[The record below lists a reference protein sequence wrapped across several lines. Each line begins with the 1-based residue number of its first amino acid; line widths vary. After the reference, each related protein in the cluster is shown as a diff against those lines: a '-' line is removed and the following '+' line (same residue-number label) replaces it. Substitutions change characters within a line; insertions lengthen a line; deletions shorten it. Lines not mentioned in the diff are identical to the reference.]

1 MTAIGQTILRIL
13 AIVGKE
19 LVEVVRRP
27 GAIISLVLGPF
38 LILAVFGLGYNGVRR
53 PLDTVVVIPPESGL
67 PADAARYQELAGGGL
82 RIVDVVADRDTAVE
96 RLRSGDVDVVVVA
109 PVDPSA
115 RFEAGEQSTIEVVI
129 DVVDPIEANYAGFLA
144 SGLSSAVNREILTEL
159 ARDGREFALSN
170 GDTRL
175 ERVPPELV
183 ASPTRAELVNVA
195 PSAPGPVAFFGPAV
209 LVLILQHLAITLI
222 ALSLVRERTSGLMDL
237 FRVAPVSP
245 AELMAGKLVAYG
257 IIGGAIAAVT
267 VALLVNAFQV
277 PFLGDPGVL
286 VAVIAAMLAAA
297 LGMGLVVAVVS
308 DSERQVVQLSLLL
321 LLASVFFSG
330 FVLSIDEFEPFLRGI
345 AYLLPVTH
353 GISLVGDVM
362 LRGGGTGAADLA
374 AWVALMA
381 ITAVTVVGAWVVLRR
396 SMRSV

>member
-1 MTAIGQTILRIL
+1 MTAIAQSLVRVL

-27 GAIISLVLGPF
+27 GAMISLVLGPF

-67 PADAARYQELAGGGL
+67 PADVTRYQDLAGGGL
-82 RIVDVVADRDTAVE
+82 HIVDVVADRDTAVE
-96 RLRSGDVDVVVVA
+96 RLRAGEVDVVVVA
-109 PVDPSA
+109 PEDPQA
-115 RFEAGEQSTIEVVI
+115 QFEAGEQSTIEVIV

-144 SGLSSAVNREILTEL
+144 SGLSSAVNREIITQM
-159 ARDGREFALSN
+159 ASDGRDLALAN
-170 GDTRL
+170 GDTSL
-175 ERVPPELV
+175 EEVSPELV
-183 ASPTRAELVNVA
+183 ASPTKADLVNVA
-195 PSAPGPVAFFGPAV
+195 PSTPGPVAFFGPAV

-245 AELMAGKLVAYG
+245 AELMAGKLVAFG
-257 IIGGAIAAVT
+257 IIGGSIAAIT
-267 VALLVNAFQV
+267 VALLVKVFGV
-277 PFLGDPGVL
+277 PFLGDPEVL
-286 VAVIAAMLAAA
+286 VAALAVMLLAA
-297 LGMGLVVAVVS
+297 LGMGLLVAVVS

-330 FVLSIDEFEPFLRGI
+330 FVLSIDEFEPFLKGI

-353 GISLVGDVM
+353 GIALVGDVM
-362 LRGGGTGAADLA
+362 LRGDGTEAAPWLA
-374 AWVALMA
+374 LLA
-381 ITAVTVVGAWVVLRR
+381 IAAVTMVASWVLLRR
-396 SMRSV
+396 SMRSI

>member
-1 MTAIGQTILRIL
+1 MTAIVQTFVRIL

-27 GAIISLVLGPF
+27 GAMISLVLGPF

-53 PLDTVVVIPPESGL
+53 PLDTVVVVPPASGL
-67 PADAARYQELAGGGL
+67 PADVARYQELAGGGL
-82 RIVDVVADRDTAVE
+82 RIVDVVPEREAAVE
-96 RLRSGDVDVVVVA
+96 RLRSGEVDVVVVA
-109 PVDPSA
+109 PGDPQGA
-115 RFEAGEQSTIEVVI
+115 FEAGEQSTIEVII

-144 SGLSSAVNREILTEL
+144 SGLSSAVNREIITQM
-159 ARDGREFALSN
+159 ASDGRDLALAN
-170 GDTRL
+170 GDTSL
-175 ERVPPELV
+175 EEVSPELV
-183 ASPTRAELVNVA
+183 ASPTKADLVNVA
-195 PSAPGPVAFFGPAV
+195 PSTPGPVAFFGPAV

-245 AELMAGKLVAYG
+245 AELMAGKLVAFG

-267 VALLVNAFQV
+267 VALLVKVFGV
-277 PFLGDPGVL
+277 PFLGDPSVL
-286 VAVIAAMLAAA
+286 VAALAVMLLAA
-297 LGMGLVVAVVS
+297 LGMGLLVAMVS

-330 FVLSIDEFEPFLRGI
+330 FVLSIDEFEPFLKGI

-353 GISLVGDVM
+353 GIALVGDIM
-362 LRGGGTGAADLA
+362 LRGDGTGPA
-374 AWVALMA
+374 AWLALLA
-381 ITAVTVVGAWVVLRR
+381 IAAVTMLLSWVLLRR

>member
-1 MTAIGQTILRIL
+1 MTAIVQGILRIL

-27 GAIISLVLGPF
+27 GALLSLVLGPF
-38 LILAVFGLGYNGVRR
+38 LIMAIFGLGYNGVRR
-53 PLDTVVVIPPESGL
+53 PLDTIVVIPPASDL
-67 PADAARYQELAGGGL
+67 SADVTRYQELAGGGL
-82 RIVDVVADRDTAVE
+82 RIVDIVPDRMTAVD

-109 PVDPSA
+109 PEDPSA
-115 RFEAGEQSTIEVVI
+115 RFEAGEQSTIEVII

-144 SGLSSAVNREILTEL
+144 SSLSSAVNREVITQL
-159 ARDGREFALSN
+159 ARDGQSLALAN
-170 GDTRL
+170 GETRV
-175 ERVPPELV
+175 EQVSPELV
-183 ASPTRAELVNVA
+183 ASPTRAELLNVA

-245 AELMAGKLVAYG
+245 AELMAGKLVAFG
-257 IIGGAIAAVT
+257 ILGGAVAAVT
-267 VALLVNAFQV
+267 VTLLVKVFRV
-277 PFLGDPGVL
+277 PLLGDPSVL
-286 VAVIAAMLAAA
+286 MAAIAAMLLAS
-297 LGMGLVVAVVS
+297 LGVGLLVAVVS

-330 FVLSIDEFEPFLRGI
+330 FVLSIDEFEPFLRGF

-353 GISLVGDVM
+353 GIALVGDVM
-362 LRGGGTGAADLA
+362 LRGDGTQPAP
-374 AWVALMA
+374 WIALLTIA
-381 ITAVTVVGAWVVLRR
+381 AVTMIGSWLLLRR